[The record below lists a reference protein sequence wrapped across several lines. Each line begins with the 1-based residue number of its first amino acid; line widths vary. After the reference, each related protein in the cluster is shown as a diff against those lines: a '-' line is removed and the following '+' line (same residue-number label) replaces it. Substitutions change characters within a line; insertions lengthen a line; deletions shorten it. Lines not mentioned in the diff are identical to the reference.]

1 MWKRYNEISPHRKKM
16 ELRLELSSIPTDA
29 ELATLAARVASAMQQ
44 DTLMLST
51 AESCTGGWIA
61 KTLTDLPGSSAW
73 FDAGV
78 VTYSYAA
85 KESLLGV
92 RRETLERSGAV
103 SEETALEMA
112 SGALERLHAG
122 VAVAVTGIA
131 GPSGGTPDKPIGTV
145 WIGWQRRGGAAH
157 AKLFHFAG
165 DREAVRRQTVAAAL
179 AGVLETLTD

>member
-1 MWKRYNEISPHRKKM
+1 M
-16 ELRLELSSIPTDA
+16 ELSSVPTDA
-29 ELATLAARVASAMQQ
+29 ELATWAVQVASDMQQ
-44 DTLMLST
+44 RKLMLVT
-51 AESCTGGWIA
+51 AESCSGGWIA

-92 RRETLERSGAV
+92 RRETLERTGAV
-103 SEETALEMA
+103 SEETVLQMV
-112 SGALERLHAG
+112 SGALDRFGAG
-122 VAVAVTGIA
+122 MAVAVTGIA
-131 GPSGGTPDKPIGTV
+131 GPSGGTPEKPVGTV
-145 WIGWQRRGGAAH
+145 WIGWQRRGGDAC

-179 AGVLETLTD
+179 AGIRTTLTD